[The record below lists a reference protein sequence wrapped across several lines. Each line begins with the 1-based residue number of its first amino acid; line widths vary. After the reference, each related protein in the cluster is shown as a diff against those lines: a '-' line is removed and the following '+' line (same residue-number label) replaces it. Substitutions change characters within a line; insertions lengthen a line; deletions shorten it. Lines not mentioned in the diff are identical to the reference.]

1 VAIADGFIRN
11 GYVELAGDGG
21 ILTETGIARLAAI
34 GMNIEPILERRTK
47 KSGRVLCR
55 PCLDWSERRP
65 HLAGMLGAM
74 ICEHSLQ
81 QGWTRRLPAT
91 RAVQLTPEGA
101 RAFRES
107 FDAYIA

>member
-1 VAIADGFIRN
+1 
-11 GYVELAGDGG
+11 
-21 ILTETGIARLAAI
+21 
-34 GMNIEPILERRTK
+34 
-47 KSGRVLCR
+47 
-55 PCLDWSERRP
+55 
-65 HLAGMLGAM
+65 MLGAM